1 MTTTMNKTLERPP
14 GTDRPEAYEEFAAKT
29 SPWWAPWLVAL
40 TVASLVIGIGSY
52 LIYGRG
58 YFVPSMMGHGQVPL
72 VTGYYDGDEIRFQHT
87 EVSDPNVASVLTGMM
102 DSLVATVPS
111 LADVPASALGT
122 VYVFQNG
129 VKPGGDRGP
138 FGYQPDVFDSVP
150 GNPAYRP
157 LRTVN
162 LVTWNKGIKPKV
174 LRSADDVRRV
184 EVAGEITIARPG
196 VVVNIP
202 IVRWPTGSR

>member
-1 MTTTMNKTLERPP
+1 MTTAMKETLERPQRSQ
-14 GTDRPEAYEEFAAKT
+14 RPEAYEEFAPKT

-40 TVASLVIGIGSY
+40 TVASLVIGVGSY

-58 YFVPSMMGHGQVPL
+58 YFVPSMMARGQVP
-72 VTGYYDGDEIRFQHT
+72 TIKGYYGGDEVRFQHT
-87 EVSDPNVASVLTGMM
+87 EASDPNVASLLTGMM

-111 LADVPASALGT
+111 LADVPPSALGT

-129 VKPGGDRGP
+129 VKPSGDRGP

-150 GNPAYRP
+150 GEPTYRP
-157 LRTVN
+157 LRAVN
-162 LVTWNKGIKPKV
+162 LVTWNKGVEPKV
-174 LRSADDVRRV
+174 LRSADEVRRV
-184 EVAGEITIARPG
+184 EAAGEIVVARPG